1 MRFPPRL
8 RVDTREP
15 LRHWC
20 PFCPPHLVAL
30 LRSITASLS
39 VGLVSHA
46 HTTTRVVGT
55 GHTGHTVSRKAGL
68 ASVAPGGRCVTDHYG
83 KGTVRFVGTVTLGSG
98 VTAARIGVELDAP
111 RGKNDGTAFGVR
123 YFRCR
128 PDHGVFVL
136 PSTLKMTHGG
146 AHTVRTQTLMFTRTM
161 ALVSLSLSLVRSL
174 SKYAPL
180 NTRVRDLACLMTDSS
195 TNCH

>member
-1 MRFPPRL
+1 MPQEFSGFH
-8 RVDTREP
+8 DF
-15 LRHWC
+15 HDDNGD
-20 PFCPPHLVAL
+20 
-30 LRSITASLS
+30 TASRENS
-39 VGLVSHA
+39 GPRCGHPAS
-46 HTTTRVVGT
+46 RGT
-55 GHTGHTVSRKAGL
+55 GSCTRAPKGAGPYCGQHTCKQVSCSNGKPSTQAYCDLHVRKAGL

-136 PSTLKMTHGG
+136 PSTLKMTHAGP
-146 AHTVRTQTLMFTRTM
+146 HV
-161 ALVSLSLSLVRSL
+161 
-174 SKYAPL
+174 
-180 NTRVRDLACLMTDSS
+180 
-195 TNCH
+195 